1 MVAYG
6 TAFLISKGVNE
17 VLCYLIYL
25 LALVIISGIAHYVNS
40 RVFEWYDDTY
50 KPLSYTGSP
59 IDYLTK

>member
-25 LALVIISGIAHYVNS
+25 LALVIIGGIAHFINS
-40 RVFEWYDDTY
+40 RVFGWYDDVY
-50 KPLSYTGSP
+50 RPLDYNSDGSVM
-59 IDYLTK
+59 DV